1 LTNATIKG
9 DDHAQYRSQDDKD
22 RQAAPGRNKKVI
34 VAEAETAAVHQG
46 ITLVAKTKAAKA
58 VTSKP
63 RKSAADENQVT
74 KSAKTSAQ
82 LREEIEFRAYCYW
95 AERGYRH
102 GNAMQDWLRAE
113 QELQMAS

>member
-1 LTNATIKG
+1 MPNTVRKTIKT
-9 DDHAQYRSQDDKD
+9 ATP
-22 RQAAPGRNKKVI
+22 RQAATKKVI